1 MRSPMLMLTA
11 PPVAWKNEPWGRES
25 TTVAPAWIM
34 AAAASPV
41 TPFARSV
48 GANVCAA
55 TVAPAVVD
63 AVAAAIRI
71 PDSGASTNKC
81 GHVHC
86 FKNVG
91 HVVLQ
96 GRCFDDTCD
105 CSGADQKDGDADDFG
120 ETEFGVLNELFSLS
134 GRDCT
139 DGTADRK
146 RDERVDCDPGE
157 RTESQ
162 HDDNDCRSEY
172 CGKEAR
178 EIFAACTFKIR
189 SLNLFTLLLYEDGG
203 EDDCYSE
210 CADGGND
217 VAGHDGCQRLFK
229 CF

>member
-1 MRSPMLMLTA
+1 MLMLTA

-71 PDSGASTNKC
+71 PDSGASTNAGMFIASRMLVTSYC
-81 GHVHC
+81 
-86 FKNVG
+86 
-91 HVVLQ
+91 
-96 GRCFDDTCD
+96 R
-105 CSGADQKDGDADDFG
+105 ADALMIPAIVPVPIRDADDFG

-210 CADGGND
+210 CADGGNVLRRQSCSD
-217 VAGHDGCQRLFK
+217 SVR
-229 CF
+229 

>member
-1 MRSPMLMLTA
+1 MGQRVDDSRTGVDHGSGGESGDTIGKKCRCKCLRSHSRACRCGCCCGGHQDT
-11 PPVAWKNEPWGRES
+11 GQ
-25 TTVAPAWIM
+25 
-34 AAAASPV
+34 
-41 TPFARSV
+41 RSE
-48 GANVCAA
+48 
-55 TVAPAVVD
+55 D
-63 AVAAAIRI
+63 
-71 PDSGASTNKC
+71 KC

-96 GRCFDDTCD
+96 GGCFDDPCD
-105 CSGADQKDGDADDFG
+105 GSCSDQKDGDADDFG
-120 ETEFGVLNELFSLS
+120 ETEFGVLDEFFSLS
-134 GRDCT
+134 GRNCA

-146 RDERVDCDPGE
+146 RDERINCDAGD

-162 HDDNDCRSEY
+162 HDDNDSRSEY

-178 EIFAACTFKIR
+178 EIFAAGTFKIR

-203 EDDCYSE
+203 EYDCYSE